1 MPHDVEIAFALRGLY
16 QRLEHA
22 GRALSNRSRGRG
34 QHLTQLGGD
43 AAPSQRAQ
51 ECRAHTGEVAD
62 VTEPTEAE
70 EARY

>member
-1 MPHDVEIAFALRGLY
+1 MPHDVDIAFALRGLY

-22 GRALSNRSRGRG
+22 RGTLANRSRRWG

-51 ECRAHTGEVAD
+51 ERRAHTGEVAD
-62 VTEPTEAE
+62 VTQPTEAE